1 MTPEATERQAKATRR
16 AAPLLASTAISV
28 TGDGAFLAAA
38 PLLAAALTRDPIAV
52 SSVTAAVYVPWLLF
66 GLPAG
71 ALVDRWHRRRVMV
84 TADLARAGVLA
95 ALVGSM
101 AAGWLTL
108 PMLVGAVVLIGIA

>member
-1 MTPEATERQAKATRR
+1 MTADAAEQRAKSRR
-16 AAPLLASTAISV
+16 TAPLLASTAISL

-38 PLLAAALTRDPIAV
+38 PLLAAALTRNPVAV
-52 SSVTAAVYVPWLLF
+52 STVTAAVYVPWLVF

-95 ALVGSM
+95 VLVGAM
-101 AAGWLTL
+101 VAGWLTL
-108 PMLVGAVVLIGIA
+108 RCWSPRSS